1 MNYLVATGAM
11 CLSRA
16 TIFFKSATWIKRMAA
31 MTHSVMPIPHNKKS
45 KYSYLYRLA
54 DLAGKDGL
62 ETYLSATIDSF
73 DGYEQYL
80 LSGEEIL
87 QPIRRDF
94 DNINK
99 LPLTGLQKIM
109 NLDFDNILAGDLLVK
124 MDIATMAHSL
134 EGRSPLLCK
143 GLLEYIPGLPDQLK
157 IRNNQTKYLLRQLAE
172 KYLPATLIHQPKRG
186 FEIPLKK
193 WIDQQLSEIITSY
206 ILSPNSFSRNFV
218 TKDFAEKLWQRKIP
232 VGDEKRAKMIWTLF
246 VLDVWH
252 KKCYLQHG

>member
-1 MNYLVATGAM
+1 
-11 CLSRA
+11 
-16 TIFFKSATWIKRMAA
+16 
-31 MTHSVMPIPHNKKS
+31 
-45 KYSYLYRLA
+45 
-54 DLAGKDGL
+54 
-62 ETYLSATIDSF
+62 
-73 DGYEQYL
+73 
-80 LSGEEIL
+80 
-87 QPIRRDF
+87 
-94 DNINK
+94 
-99 LPLTGLQKIM
+99 M

-218 TKDFAEKLWQRKIP
+218 TEDFAEKLWQRKIP